1 MDAPG
6 NMGSMANK
14 SKHKK
19 MQQQSLLHEHPIEV
33 EKLHE
38 KQLTIEKRT
47 SPRRKQHGPPNLP
60 VHETHT
66 EQVEKLY
73 ERQEL
78 HERQLTIERR
88 TSPRK
93 KQHGPQNL
101 PVHETHTEQ
110 VEKLHERQELHERQ
124 QLTIE
129 RRTSPRKKYHGP
141 QNSLVHET
149 YTKKVG
155 KLHERQVARELNME
169 EIEFIEEQEELNV
182 DLPET
187 NLKLG
192 STKGHDNVNSKKRG
206 RGQTMKQVAHLQTLE
221 KLHERQDKQKQLA
234 RELNMEETEFTEE
247 QEM

>member
-1 MDAPG
+1 
-6 NMGSMANK
+6 MGSMANK
-14 SKHKK
+14 LKHKK
-19 MQQQSLLHEHPIEV
+19 MLQQSLLHEHPIEV
-33 EKLHE
+33 EKLHK

-47 SPRRKQHGPPNLP
+47 SPKKKQHGPPNLP

-78 HERQLTIERR
+78 HERQLTLERR

-124 QLTIE
+124 QLIIE
-129 RRTSPRKKYHGP
+129 RRTSPRKKHQGP

-155 KLHERQVARELNME
+155 KLHERKT
-169 EIEFIEEQEELNV
+169 EELNV
-182 DLPET
+182 ELPET

-192 STKGHDNVNSKKRG
+192 STKGHDNANSKKRG
-206 RGQTMKQVAHLQTLE
+206 RGQTMKQAAQLQTLE
-221 KLHERQDKQKQLA
+221 KLHEKQDKRKQVS
-234 RELNMEETEFTEE
+234 RELNMEETEFT
-247 QEM
+247 